1 MPLGPISG
9 IQSAFPY
16 SPAPFPH
23 LYFATVWGLGMQ
35 SAQKQYALKNP
46 SYGLNILLF
55 MLKKKRVTVDHLALF
70 LCSILVAEGEPE
82 NEFTKCFKYEP
93 MLSPVPLCKDRMM
106 CSTKYLHENSFL
118 LEFSCQ
124 AT

>member
-1 MPLGPISG
+1 MGARHAIS
-9 IQSAFPY
+9 
-16 SPAPFPH
+16 
-23 LYFATVWGLGMQ
+23 TE
-35 SAQKQYALKNP
+35 

-55 MLKKKRVTVDHLALF
+55 MLKKKHVTLDSLALF

-82 NEFTKCFKYEP
+82 NEFTKYFKYEP
-93 MLSPVPLCKDRMM
+93 VLSPVPLCMDRMM